1 MVCAFAEVVRRPGDG
16 DENHEANAVGSHSPE
31 ICLDCRVLETLYDL
45 DGESAQSSK
54 RLPGEGVRQTWG
66 RKFDVVLQQTG

>member
-16 DENHEANAVGSHSPE
+16 DENHEANAVGSHGPE
-31 ICLDCRVLETLYDL
+31 ICLDCRVPQTLYDL

-54 RLPGEGVRQTWG
+54 RLPGEGGETNLGQEV
-66 RKFDVVLQQTG
+66 